1 GALPVADAL
10 RVAMDATEALVH
22 AHAQG
27 VVHRDIKPDNVLLS
41 GGHAIVVDF
50 GIAKAVGEARD
61 TTLTFEGTSLGTPG
75 YMAPEQAAGDR
86 DIDHR
91 ADIYAMGALLFEML

>member
-1 GALPVADAL
+1 MPVATGESLRDRLARDGALPVAEAV
-10 RVAMDATEALVH
+10 RVRDGRHEALVH

-61 TTLTFEGTSLGTPG
+61 RTTLTTRGRRRSARRRTWRPSKRPAT
-75 YMAPEQAAGDR
+75 QR
-86 DIDHR
+86 
-91 ADIYAMGALLFEML
+91 